1 MSRLVFKF
9 RVVLAVAMLAVV
21 KFGVFVG
28 PAFAMKDQC
37 LDEAF
42 SATGKPS
49 SIGEL
54 ARANSFFTWKSA
66 VKAKHGAD
74 YSAWS
79 SATERKFVCIDLM
92 NGDNKG
98 KWECTR
104 TAKPCKSEK
113 QVISAKG
120 SCKDLLSTGWGARRG
135 NLAAAR
141 EEAKA
146 GWKIVVQGSS
156 GEDWATWSQAKDQS
170 IKCVRKTKWSY
181 QCVATAMACHS

>member
-1 MSRLVFKF
+1 MSRLFFKF
-9 RVVLAVAMLAVV
+9 GVVFAVVMLAVV
-21 KFGVFVG
+21 KFGLLAG
-28 PAFAMKDQC
+28 SAFAMDKQC
-37 LDEAF
+37 LDKAF

-79 SATERKFVCIDLM
+79 DATERKFSCVDLM
-92 NGDNKG
+92 SGDNKG

-104 TAKPCKSEK
+104 TGTPCKTEK
-113 QVISAKG
+113 EVISTKG
-120 SCKDLLSTGWGARRG
+120 SCKDQLSTAWGARRG
-135 NLAAAR
+135 KLAAAR
-141 EEAKA
+141 NEAKS
-146 GWKIVVQGSS
+146 GWKIVVQGTA
-156 GEDWATWSQAKDQS
+156 GEEWANWDQAKEQS
-170 IKCVRKTKWSY
+170 IKCVRKSKWSY